1 MATVKDAIG
10 KYIIG
15 ILDGNS
21 ENQVFNV
28 AIDIKTDA
36 ERLQYFQENIINPNT
51 RDIIEYTPC
60 ALNFEGTPAGI
71 KDIDKT
77 TWNIELEFGF
87 TGLDDDDEDFLSQKA
102 AVEELRLELDTSKF
116 TVVANNEFYHCK
128 ARATSISRSGEIRPL
143 AGYKRILMS
152 MGITIVSGI
161 GIRFGDDEVWEL
173 QNLNALNA
181 YEYTV
186 LNVITKQ
193 FNETPTFKP
202 KHTYDESHAN
212 NIPETATYLGEFEIV
227 FQEELLMHQDLY
239 DRGKGKVSDNTPQP
253 ITTVYDLRITKPYAP
268 TGDKL
273 TYQVYLQITNQ
284 ANESESIKLKG
295 TMYNA

>member
-1 MATVKDAIG
+1 MSTKDAIA
-10 KYIIG
+10 KHIIDT
-15 ILDGNS
+15 LDANS
-21 ENQVFNV
+21 ENQIFNV

-36 ERLQYFQENIINPNT
+36 ERLQYFQQNVINPTT

-71 KDIDKT
+71 KNIDKT

-87 TGLDDDDEDFLSQKA
+87 TGLDDEDADFLSQKA
-102 AVEELRLELDTSKF
+102 AVEELRLSLDTSNF
-116 TVVANNEFYHCK
+116 TVLANNEFYHCK

-143 AGYKRILMS
+143 AGYKRVLMS

-161 GIRFGDDEVWEL
+161 GIQFGEEEVWEL
-173 QNLNALNA
+173 QNLTALNA
-181 YEYTV
+181 YTFTE
-186 LNVITKQ
+186 LDAFTKQ

-202 KHTYDESHAN
+202 KHVYNDSHAQ

-227 FQEELLMHQDLY
+227 FNELSLMHRDLY
-239 DRGKGKVSDNTPQP
+239 DRGKGKVSDNDPQP
-253 ITTVYDLRITKPYAP
+253 ITTIYDLRITKPYAP

-273 TYQVYLQITNQ
+273 NYKVFIQITNT
-284 ANESESIKLKG
+284 ANEAETIKLKG
-295 TMYNA
+295 TMFNA

>member
-1 MATVKDAIG
+1 MATTKDAIG

-15 ILDGNS
+15 VLDANT
-21 ENQVFNV
+21 ENQIFNV

-36 ERLQYFQENIINPNT
+36 ERLQYFQQNVVNPNT

-60 ALNFEGTPAGI
+60 ALNFEGTPAGL
-71 KDIDKT
+71 KTIDKT

-87 TGLDDDDEDFLSQKA
+87 TGLDDDDDDFLSQKA
-102 AVEELRLELDTSKF
+102 AVEELRLALDTSKF
-116 TVVANNEFYHCK
+116 TVDANSKAYNCK

-143 AGYKRILMS
+143 AGYKRVLMS

-161 GIRFGDDEVWEL
+161 GIKFGDDEVWEL
-173 QNLNALNA
+173 QNTSALNP
-181 YEYTV
+181 YTFTV
-186 LNVITKQ
+186 LDVLTKQ

-202 KHTYDESHAN
+202 KHTYDSSHAN
-212 NIPETATYLGEFEIV
+212 NIPETATLLGEFEFI
-227 FQEELLMHQDLY
+227 FDANSLMHQDLY
-239 DRGKGKVSDNTPQP
+239 DRGKSKNNDTTPNP

-268 TGDKL
+268 QGDKL
-273 TYQVYLQITNQ
+273 NYKVFIQITNP

-295 TMYNA
+295 VMYNA